1 MNSLILTTGARLLT
15 ALFIVFSLYILLR
28 GHNAPGGGFIGGLI
42 AASGFALLAFAA
54 GVREARRAL
63 RIDPR
68 TIGLAGLVAAL
79 IAGVTAAPFGLAPF
93 TGVWAE
99 VGGFAISSVLLF
111 DIGVYLAVVG
121 GILTLIFALEETH

>member
-1 MNSLILTTGARLLT
+1 MTGA
-15 ALFIVFSLYILLR
+15 
-28 GHNAPGGGFIGGLI
+28 
-42 AASGFALLAFAA
+42 AAK
-54 GVREARRAL
+54 ARQARV
-63 RIDPR
+63 
-68 TIGLAGLVAAL
+68 GLALAAL

-93 TGVWAE
+93 TGIWAE